1 MRTVVGL
8 FDSWSQA
15 QSTVRDLEASGFNRN
30 DIDVIAHADVLAEG
44 HQGAAMGAGAAI
56 GAGLGVLA
64 GLTLVAVPG
73 FGVVAALGPI
83 VATGILG
90 AVAGGLVGSLVDA
103 GVPMDE
109 AQHYAEGVRRGG
121 TLVVV
126 NACDDDCPRAIE
138 VINRHNPVNLDER
151 VLNWRQGGT
160 APATTGTTT
169 AERPMSEVAPVVTTT
184 AAPADR
190 PDPTG
195 HTTMGDAAAAPT
207 LDVPPAA
214 PVLTPAPDLQP
225 TREAAAADVPADAAR
240 RDQIF
245 REMEDD
251 FRDDFDREFPG
262 GYSWDECGPAYQFGC
277 ELACDC
283 ASPEEWSDLE
293 SEARQRWEKSHPGTW
308 DRVKDAAH
316 YAYDRARSHI

>member
-1 MRTVVGL
+1 V
-8 FDSWSQA
+8 
-15 QSTVRDLEASGFNRN
+15 
-30 DIDVIAHADVLAEG
+30 
-44 HQGAAMGAGAAI
+44 AI

-64 GLTLVAVPG
+64 GLSLIAVPG

-126 NACDDDCPRAIE
+126 NARDDDCPRAIE
-138 VINRHNPVNLDER
+138 IINRHNPVNLDER

-160 APATTGTTT
+160 A
-169 AERPMSEVAPVVTTT
+169 
-184 AAPADR
+184 DR

-195 HTTMGDAAAAPT
+195 HTTMGDAAAAMPS
-207 LDVPPAA
+207 LEVPPAG
-214 PVLTPAPDLQP
+214 PVLGAAPDLQP
-225 TREAAAADVPADAAR
+225 TREPPAADRTIAPAASATAATAGPC
-240 RDQIF
+240 DDLF

-262 GYSWDECGPAYQFGC
+262 DYTWDECGPAYQFGC
-277 ELACDC
+277 ELACDRPGST
-283 ASPEEWSDLE
+283 AWSDVE
-293 SEARQRWEKSHPGTW
+293 PEARQRWEKSHPGTW
-308 DRVKDAAH
+308 DRLKDAAH
-316 YAYDRARSHI
+316 FAYDRTRSKV